1 MWSYTSTLAQ
11 NILTRLGFELWFVQ
25 TFTTVY
31 MTEMNQACLFMHVFL
46 SFICQVSSDG
56 TVLSVTFF
64 QFNLLSGGDTET
76 LESGD
81 TEAEQDVERDIEKI
95 SKTAAKVVLL
105 VAFSVNSFDYS
116 SINRKLNPLEN
127 HLKVKTWGMGKY
139 EMACWI
145 AKYVVPRDPAQE
157 LNYNCIKRTE
167 IKSNKSLNFLFDKSP
182 KPSSSDE
189 EENDENMVLTQTQ
202 SH

>member
-1 MWSYTSTLAQ
+1 MFFCPS
-11 NILTRLGFELWFVQ
+11 FVK
-25 TFTTVY
+25 
-31 MTEMNQACLFMHVFL
+31 
-46 SFICQVSSDG
+46 CQVIYG

-81 TEAEQDVERDIEKI
+81 TEAEQDVECDIEKI
-95 SKTAAKVVLL
+95 SKTAVKVVLL
-105 VAFSVNSFDYS
+105 VAFSVNSFDYL
-116 SINRKLNPLEN
+116 SINRNLHPLAK
-127 HLKVKTWGMGKY
+127 HLKVKTRGMGKY
-139 EMACWI
+139 EMACSI
-145 AKYVVPRDPAQE
+145 AKQLLKQQYIVPRDPAQE

-167 IKSNKSLNFLFDKSP
+167 IKSNKSLNFLFVKSP

-189 EENDENMVLTQTQ
+189 EEKDENMVLTKTQ